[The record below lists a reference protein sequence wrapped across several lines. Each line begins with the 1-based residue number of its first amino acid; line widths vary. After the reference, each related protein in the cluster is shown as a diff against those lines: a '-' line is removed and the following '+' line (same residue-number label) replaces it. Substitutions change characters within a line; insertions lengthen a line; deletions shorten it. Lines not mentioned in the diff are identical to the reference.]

1 MINVPI
7 LFSDFHSP
15 SNAYGYACG
24 GSGLILQYIDS
35 SYVPVEL
42 MYFKG
47 EALDHQIKLSWST
60 ATEKNN
66 YGFEVHRLNNNNN
79 TWQKIGFIPGQGT
92 TAEQHKYSFVDE
104 TIKPGI
110 YHYRL
115 KQVDYNGIYEYSKI
129 IGVEIAVPTKFSLEQ
144 NYPNPFNPTTKIKF
158 SIAKSPLLGGDGR
171 GGLVTLKVYDI
182 LGSEVAT
189 LVNEEKSAGTYE
201 VEFDASNLP
210 SGIYFYRLE
219 SGSFSSTK
227 KLILLK

>member
-1 MINVPI
+1 M
-7 LFSDFHSP
+7 
-15 SNAYGYACG
+15 
-24 GSGLILQYIDS
+24 
-35 SYVPVEL
+35 
-42 MYFKG
+42 
-47 EALDHQIKLSWST
+47 
-60 ATEKNN
+60 
-66 YGFEVHRLNNNNN
+66 
-79 TWQKIGFIPGQGT
+79 
-92 TAEQHKYSFVDE
+92 
-104 TIKPGI
+104 
-110 YHYRL
+110 
-115 KQVDYNGIYEYSKI
+115 
-129 IGVEIAVPTKFSLEQ
+129 
-144 NYPNPFNPTTKIKF
+144 F